1 MESIRE
7 LTGAEVASHY
17 AIASDV
23 RGARLAWVHAAGAT
37 REQVVCAT
45 TGVTGLSLGTTAPRP
60 ARVAYDPNL
69 VEPVQRNAPM
79 TLADMLHRGVASE
92 EGLIRVRDGVRGTVG
107 LQECDQ
113 LRVVLCEGPSMLSY
127 LGLYRGA
134 ARGAF
139 GLREKRVLTKLV
151 PVLVERLELEARVS
165 GGGQLDSTLEATL
178 EALGQPAWVVDA
190 SGRVLHANRSG
201 EALLTTDR
209 AGLCEQLRLALTG
222 AARGVFRVAP
232 LRASGLSRHSLVV
245 ARGTDEGVEARLRDR
260 AVAWG
265 VRPRGLEVLRRV
277 VKGLSNVA
285 IARELRIT
293 ERTVEVHVS
302 GLLEVARVENRSSL
316 IAAFYG
322 RG

>member
-1 MESIRE
+1 M
-7 LTGAEVASHY
+7 
-17 AIASDV
+17 
-23 RGARLAWVHAAGAT
+23 
-37 REQVVCAT
+37 
-45 TGVTGLSLGTTAPRP
+45 LSSSTGTT
-60 ARVAYDPNL
+60 RV
-69 VEPVQRNAPM
+69 
-79 TLADMLHRGVASE
+79 
-92 EGLIRVRDGVRGTVG
+92 GT
-107 LQECDQ
+107 
-113 LRVVLCEGPSMLSY
+113 
-127 LGLYRGA
+127 
-134 ARGAF
+134 
-139 GLREKRVLTKLV
+139 
-151 PVLVERLELEARVS
+151 
-165 GGGQLDSTLEATL
+165 
-178 EALGQPAWVVDA
+178 
-190 SGRVLHANRSG
+190 G